1 VPTVLLATRNA
12 GKITELRRILAPH
25 GLQVIGTAEAPAYD
39 DLPETGATFT
49 QNAWQKAR
57 TAAAAT
63 GLPAIADDSG
73 LCVDALGGMPG
84 VLSARWSGMHGD
96 DAGNLSLLL
105 AQLRDTPVERRGAVF
120 FCAAAAARPDG
131 AAVSVLGRLRGA
143 ITDVPRGSG
152 GFGYDPVFVPL
163 GETRTTAQM
172 PAGDKDAISH
182 RGLAF
187 RALVPE
193 VLTLLLGDGHLAGRP
208 GVG

>member
-12 GKITELRRILAPH
+12 GKLTELRRILAPH
-25 GLQVIGTAEAPAYD
+25 DLQVIGTAEAPAYD

-63 GLPAIADDSG
+63 GLPAVADDSG

-105 AQLRDTPVERRGAVF
+105 AQLRDTPVERRGAAF
-120 FCAAAAARPDG
+120 FCAAAAAQPDG

-143 ITDVPRGSG
+143 ITDVPRGNG

-193 VLTLLLGDGHLAGRP
+193 LLTLLLRDGHLEGRP